1 MANNIQKKMR
11 EKKRRDFKRKILKDY
26 KIKVMEFERLAIRD
40 LELRQKNKILSY
52 MLEEYRRFFKKPVI
66 KYWIEPE
73 VFCPESVAVRCEVRA
88 PDPEVCWLQARTVI
102 PKKLLENNLIDVLNN
117 VKRDFGLKFFEQS
130 SFSDADSGLQGSYY
144 DKFSRFPYG
153 RVKNDKTRN

>member
-1 MANNIQKKMR
+1 MR

-73 VFCPESVAVRCEVRA
+73 VFCPE
-88 PDPEVCWLQARTVI
+88 
-102 PKKLLENNLIDVLNN
+102 
-117 VKRDFGLKFFEQS
+117 
-130 SFSDADSGLQGSYY
+130 
-144 DKFSRFPYG
+144 
-153 RVKNDKTRN
+153 